1 MHTVS
6 GRWKLGLILSLT
18 TAVLWGLLPIALK
31 GLLQQ
36 MDAVTVTWY
45 RFLSAALI
53 LFIFLLS
60 RGGLPDWRQ
69 LKGSVGLLMLI
80 AILGLA
86 ANYVFYLFGVELI
99 TPSSAQVMIQTA
111 PMLML
116 IGSLIIFK
124 EQFNRWQWLGFATF
138 VVGLILFFNLR
149 FGEIFAELGTYSI
162 GLIWIFIAAVV
173 WAAYALAQKQLLNN
187 FSSNQIMFVIY
198 LACVPL
204 LAPWTEVSQIENLN
218 GLGWFLLI
226 FCCLN
231 TLVAYGAFAEALAH
245 WEASRVSAVLA
256 ITPLLTIFFMKWLES
271 LYPNY
276 LNSEP
281 VNSLSLIGAAM
292 VVCGSAITALAGRKK
307 KVTAQAPPIEPAKTT

>member
-6 GRWKLGLILSLT
+6 GRWKLGLTLSLT
-18 TAVLWGLLPIALK
+18 TALLWGILPIALK

-53 LFIFLLS
+53 VFIFLAL
-60 RGGLPDWRQ
+60 RGRLPDWRK
-69 LKGSVGLLMLI
+69 LKGSIGLLMLI
-80 AILGLA
+80 AILGLG

-99 TPSSAQVMIQTA
+99 TPSSAQVMIQAA

-116 IGSLIIFK
+116 VGSLIIFK
-124 EQFNRWQWLGFATF
+124 EQFNRWQWLGFAAF
-138 VVGLILFFNLR
+138 VIGLTLFFNSR
-149 FGEIFAELGTYSI
+149 FEEIFESLGAYSI
-162 GLIWIFIAAVV
+162 GLLWIFIAAIV
-173 WAAYALAQKQLLNN
+173 WAAYALAQKQLLND

-198 LACVPL
+198 LTCVPL
-204 LAPWTEVSQIENLN
+204 LAPWTEVSQITGLD

-245 WEASRVSAVLA
+245 WEASRVSALLA
-256 ITPLLTIFFMKWLES
+256 ITPLLTIFFMKVLEYF
-271 LYPNY
+271 YPNY
-276 LNSEP
+276 LTSEP
-281 VNSLSLIGAAM
+281 LNTLSLVGAGL
-292 VVCGSAITALAGRKK
+292 VVAGSAVTALAGTKEK
-307 KVTAQAPPIEPAKTT
+307 

>member
-6 GRWKLGLILSLT
+6 GRWKLGLALSLI
-18 TAVLWGLLPIALK
+18 TALLWGLLPIALK
-31 GLLQQ
+31 GLLLQ

-53 LFIFLLS
+53 VFIFLFS
-60 RGGLPDWRQ
+60 RKRLPNWRK

-80 AILGLA
+80 AILGLG

-124 EQFNRWQWLGFATF
+124 EQFNRWQWLGFITF
-138 VVGLILFFNLR
+138 VLGLMLFFNLR
-149 FGEIFAELGTYSI
+149 FGEIFAELGSYSL
-162 GLIWIFIAAVV
+162 GLLWIFAAAVV
-173 WAAYALAQKQLLNN
+173 WAAYALAQKQLLND

-204 LAPWTEVSQIENLN
+204 LAPWTEASQITSLN

-256 ITPLLTIFFMKWLES
+256 ITPLLTILFMKL
-271 LYPNY
+271 LALVYPDY
-276 LNSEP
+276 LASEP
-281 VNSLSLIGAAM
+281 LNALSLIGAAM
-292 VVCGSAITALAGRKK
+292 VVFGSAITALAGRKRIK
-307 KVTAQAPPIEPAKTT
+307 PTFK